1 MSQVWRYE
9 SIKLEWRLIGTIH
22 AFPSTRCGWKE
33 DRFSEKQKWFF
44 LQFINP
50 NLRGE
55 SNWAVHIQPKVAF
68 LTSLNIIIF
77 NLSID
82 SFIKNVYIIIIF
94 ILQVG
99 KGKGSSVS
107 VVVTTRPT
115 FVKQLPPNTGAPIDR
130 KQVNF
135 VIVVL
140 VWIKDLRR
148 GVEHCN
154 LQGDEHCFCD
164 WLPADRMLAKI
175 WQTSMKSKSHI
186 IWNKLYLIWLSLASF
201 FKPETLWNSYF
212 EMKIFFRL
220 SSPASWS
227 VHLFAQSLGTKT
239 PAP

>member
-1 MSQVWRYE
+1 MHSLQPGAVGKRID
-9 SIKLEWRLIGTIH
+9 SRKN
-22 AFPSTRCGWKE
+22 KN
-33 DRFSEKQKWFF
+33 DFF

-82 SFIKNVYIIIIF
+82 SFIKNVYIYLIIF

-140 VWIKDLRR
+140 VWINDLRR

-154 LQGDEHCFCD
+154 LQRDEHCFCD
-164 WLPADRMLAKI
+164 WLPADRMLEKNLTDI
-175 WQTSMKSKSHI
+175 YEKLKSH
-186 IWNKLYLIWLSLASF
+186 NLNVETSF
-201 FKPETLWNSYF
+201 ISFD
-212 EMKIFFRL
+212 
-220 SSPASWS
+220 
-227 VHLFAQSLGTKT
+227 
-239 PAP
+239 